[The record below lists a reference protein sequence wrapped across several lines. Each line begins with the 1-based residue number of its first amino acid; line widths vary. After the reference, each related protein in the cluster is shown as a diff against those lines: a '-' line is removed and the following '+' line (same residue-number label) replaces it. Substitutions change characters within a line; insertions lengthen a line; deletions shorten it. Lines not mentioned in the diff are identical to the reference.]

1 MKKRLW
7 TLRILLAGSSLGELF
22 GCKHMLPFINER
34 KDDLECRARSPEDRA
49 ESRGELLSGL
59 ET

>member
-34 KDDLECRARSPEDRA
+34 KDDLRV
-49 ESRGELLSGL
+49 
-59 ET
+59 